1 MDEKTLE
8 TIKQLRR
15 ETGAGLADCSEALRE
30 TNGDFEKA
38 KEIARELKLKAQF
51 HDSEIVMAARRPSR
65 VTGLGMKFEYP
76 DGTVRD
82 KWGNIIK
89 DEEE

>member
-15 ETGAGLADCSEALRE
+15 ETV
-30 TNGDFEKA
+30 
-38 KEIARELKLKAQF
+38 KAQF
-51 HDSEIVMAARRPSR
+51 PDSEIAMAARRPG

-89 DEEE
+89 DEKE

>member
-1 MDEKTLE
+1 MTNEE
-8 TIKQLRR
+8 TKCIN
-15 ETGAGLADCSEALRE
+15 EYS
-30 TNGDFEKA
+30 
-38 KEIARELKLKAQF
+38 
-51 HDSEIVMAARRPSR
+51 VAARRPG

>member
-1 MDEKTLE
+1 MDEKILE

-51 HDSEIVMAARRPSR
+51 PDAETALAARRPG
-65 VTGLGMKFEYP
+65 VTGLGMKYEYP

-82 KWGNIIK
+82 KFGRIIN
-89 DEEE
+89 EEKE